1 MEMQYIFTG
10 AIVFFVALVITIVVI
25 IQRTQKK
32 SEILSQI
39 AIITDE
45 LERQKQENI
54 GLRNE
59 LRTIISEDNLLFSS
73 VIRLT
78 SRLEPLE
85 IARETTGFL
94 NNYLNASQVALFFLD
109 EKEKR
114 LNVVA
119 QHGLNENWI
128 PKLVYDVGEGRVG
141 VAAEKRMPLTANES
155 EILRIKEPYQ
165 FYVPDMCYPLV
176 YQNRLFGVL
185 AFNREQNLDERE
197 KNIVGTIVRIA
208 STALQNTMSL
218 AIMRDLASIDPLTR
232 LYNIGFFRDKLAEE
246 LNRAKRFQHS
256 LSVAIIDLDN
266 FKYFND
272 TFGHQA
278 GDQLLIRLSQ
288 IFSKYFRDTD
298 LVGRYGGDEFI
309 VMFPE
314 TKKEESAKMVATLLS
329 NFRLYGSDHMPGEE
343 KKIAFSAG
351 IAAYPDDGSNPSE
364 LIKNADRALY
374 EAKNAGRSR
383 VTMYYHKVEKI

>member
-1 MEMQYIFTG
+1 MELILTG
-10 AIVFFVALVITIVVI
+10 VVVLVIILVIVIVVVV
-25 IQRTQKK
+25 QRTQKK
-32 SEILSQI
+32 SEVLSQI
-39 AIITDE
+39 AILTDE

-54 GLRNE
+54 SLRNE
-59 LRTIISEDNLLFSS
+59 LRNLVSQDNLLFSS

-85 IARETTGFL
+85 IAREIVGFL

-119 QHGLNENWI
+119 HHGLSENWLL
-128 PKLVYDVGEGRVG
+128 KLVYDVGEGKVG
-141 VAAEKRMPLTANES
+141 ITAEKRMPLGVHES

-176 YQNRLFGVL
+176 YQNRLFGVI
-185 AFNREQNLDERE
+185 AFNREQTLDERE
-197 KNIVGTIVRIA
+197 KNIVGVVVRIA
-208 STALQNTMSL
+208 STALQNILSFVT
-218 AIMRDLASIDPLTR
+218 MRDLASIDPLTK
-232 LYNIGFFRDKLAEE
+232 LYNIGFFRDKLSEE
-246 LNRAKRFQHS
+246 LNRAQRFQHS
-256 LSVAIIDLDN
+256 LSIAIIDLDN

-298 LVGRYGGDEFI
+298 LVARYGGDEFI
-309 VMFPE
+309 IMFPE
-314 TKKEESAKMVATLLS
+314 TKKEEAAKMVATLLS
-329 NFRLYGSDHMPGEE
+329 NFRLYGTDQATVER
-343 KKIAFSAG
+343 KIAFSAG
-351 IAAYPDDGSNPSE
+351 IAAYPEDGLNPSE

-374 EAKNAGRSR
+374 EAKNAGRNR
-383 VTMYYHKVEKI
+383 VMMYYHKLEKI

>member
-1 MEMQYIFTG
+1 MEYIFTG
-10 AIVFFVALVITIVVI
+10 AIILVVGLIIVIVVV
-25 IQRTQKK
+25 IQKTQKK
-32 SEILSQI
+32 SEVLSQI

-45 LERQKQENI
+45 LDRQKQENI
-54 GLRNE
+54 SLRNE
-59 LRTIISEDNLLFSS
+59 LRTIISQDNLLFSS

-85 IARETTGFL
+85 IAREIVGFL
-94 NNYLNASQVALFFLD
+94 NNYLGASQVALFFLD
-109 EKEKR
+109 EKERR

-119 QHGLNENWI
+119 HHGLNENWL

-141 VAAEKRMPLTANES
+141 VAAEKRMPLGTHES

-165 FYVPDMCYPLV
+165 FYVPDVCYPLV
-176 YQNRLFGVL
+176 YQNRLFGVI
-185 AFNREQNLDERE
+185 AFTREQNLDERE
-197 KNIVGTIVRIA
+197 KNIVGVVVRIA

-218 AIMRDLASIDPLTR
+218 AIMRDLASIDPLTK

-314 TKKEESAKMVATLLS
+314 TRKEESAKMVANLLS
-329 NFRLYGSDHMPGEE
+329 NFKLYDSTHAPGE
-343 KKIAFSAG
+343 KQIRFSAG
-351 IAAYPDDGSNPSE
+351 IAAYPEDGLNPSE

-374 EAKNAGRSR
+374 EAKNAGRAR
-383 VTMYYHKVEKI
+383 VMMYYHKVEKI

>member
-1 MEMQYIFTG
+1 MELILTGVVVLVFT
-10 AIVFFVALVITIVVI
+10 LVIVIVVVV
-25 IQRTQKK
+25 QRTQKK
-32 SEILSQI
+32 TEVLSQI
-39 AIITDE
+39 AILTDE

-54 GLRNE
+54 SLRNE
-59 LRTIISEDNLLFSS
+59 LRNLVSQDNLLFSS

-85 IARETTGFL
+85 IAREIVGFL

-114 LNVVA
+114 LNIVA
-119 QHGLNENWI
+119 HHGLSENWLL
-128 PKLVYDVGEGRVG
+128 KLVYDVGEGKVG
-141 VAAEKRMPLTANES
+141 VTAEKRMPLGIHEA

-176 YQNRLFGVL
+176 YQKRLFGVI
-185 AFNREQNLDERE
+185 AFNREQTLDERE
-197 KNIVGTIVRIA
+197 KNIVGVVVRIA
-208 STALQNTMSL
+208 STALQNILSL
-218 AIMRDLASIDPLTR
+218 VTMRDLASIDPLTK
-232 LYNIGFFRDKLAEE
+232 LYNIGFFRDKLSEE
-246 LNRAKRFQHS
+246 LNRAQRFQHS
-256 LSVAIIDLDN
+256 LSIAIIDLDN

-298 LVGRYGGDEFI
+298 LVARYGGDEFI
-309 VMFPE
+309 IMFPE
-314 TKKEESAKMVATLLS
+314 TKKEEAAKMVATLLS
-329 NFRLYGSDHMPGEE
+329 NFRLYGADQAAAER
-343 KKIAFSAG
+343 KIAFSAG
-351 IAAYPDDGSNPSE
+351 IAAYPEDGLNPSE

-374 EAKNAGRSR
+374 EAKNAGRNR
-383 VTMYYHKVEKI
+383 VMMYYHKLEKI

>member
-1 MEMQYIFTG
+1 MEYIITG
-10 AIVFFVALVITIVVI
+10 ALVLVLGLIIIIVIVAL
-25 IQRTQKK
+25 RTQKK

-39 AIITDE
+39 VILTDE

-54 GLRNE
+54 SMRNE
-59 LRTIISEDNLLFSS
+59 LRNITSQDNLLFSS
-73 VIRLT
+73 IIRLT
-78 SRLEPLE
+78 SRLDPLE
-85 IARETTGFL
+85 IATEITGFL
-94 NNYLNASQVALFFLD
+94 NNYLNSDQVALFFLD

-114 LNVVA
+114 LNLVA
-119 QHGLNENWI
+119 HHGLNENWLS
-128 PKLVYDVGEGRVG
+128 KLVYDVGEGRVG
-141 VAAEKRMPLTANES
+141 VTAEKRMPLGTHES
-155 EILRIKEPYQ
+155 EVLRIKEPHI
-165 FYVPDMCYPLV
+165 FFIPDICYPLV
-176 YQNRLFGVL
+176 YQNRLFGVV
-185 AFNREQNLDERE
+185 AFKRENPLDERE
-197 KNIVGTIVRIA
+197 KNIVGVVVRIA

-218 AIMRDLASIDPLTR
+218 AIMRDLASIDPLTK

-256 LSVAIIDLDN
+256 LAVVIIDLDN

-314 TKKEESAKMVATLLS
+314 TKKEEAAKMVANLLS
-329 NFRLYGSDHMPGEE
+329 NFKTYDYTHSPGE
-343 KKIAFSAG
+343 KKIEFSAG
-351 IAAYPDDGSNPSE
+351 VAAYPDDGLNPSE
-364 LIKNADRALY
+364 LIKNADKALY

-383 VTMYYHKVEKI
+383 VVMYYHNVETI

>member
-1 MEMQYIFTG
+1 MEYLITG
-10 AIVFFVALVITIVVI
+10 IIILIVGLVIFIVVLF
-25 IQRTQKK
+25 QRMQKK

-39 AIITDE
+39 AILTDE
-45 LERQKQENI
+45 LDRQKQENI

-59 LRTIISEDNLLFSS
+59 LREITSQDNLLFSS
-73 VIRLT
+73 IIRLT

-85 IARETTGFL
+85 IARETIGFL
-94 NNYLNASQVALFFLD
+94 NNYLNTQIIALFFLD

-114 LNVVA
+114 LNLVA
-119 QHGLNENWI
+119 HHGLNENWI

-141 VAAEKRMPLTANES
+141 VTAEKRIPLSPNES
-155 EILRIKEPYQ
+155 EVLRIKEPYP
-165 FYVPDMCYPLV
+165 FFIPDICYPLV
-176 YQNRLFGVL
+176 YQNRLFGVV

-197 KNIVGTIVRIA
+197 KNIVGVVVRIT
-208 STALQNTMSL
+208 STALQNTLSM
-218 AIMRDLASIDPLTR
+218 AIMRDLASIDPLTK

-246 LNRAKRFQHS
+246 LNRAKRFQHN

-278 GDQLLIRLSQ
+278 GDQLLIRLAN

-298 LVGRYGGDEFI
+298 LVARYGGDEFI

-329 NFRLYGSDHMPGEE
+329 NFRMYDFAQGE
-343 KKIAFSAG
+343 KKIGFSAG
-351 IAAYPDDGSNPSE
+351 IATYPDDGLTPSD
-364 LIKNADRALY
+364 LIKNADKALY
-374 EAKNAGRSR
+374 EAKNAGRNR
-383 VTMYYHKVEKI
+383 VMMFYHKVEKI